1 MSGIARAAAH
11 VPYRR
16 LDRSAIREVAGVG
29 GGKGTRAVAS
39 FDEDSTTLAVAAAR
53 GVLRDGPAPSLLLH
67 ATASPP
73 YLDKTNA
80 TVVHAA
86 LRLPDDCGAWDAGAS
101 VRAAVGAL
109 RLGLERPG
117 TTLVTAA
124 DVLSLIHI

>member
-53 GVLRDGPAPSLLLH
+53 GVLRDGPAPSLLLR
-67 ATASPP
+67 P
-73 YLDKTNA
+73 
-80 TVVHAA
+80 
-86 LRLPDDCGAWDAGAS
+86 RLQQ
-101 VRAAVGAL
+101 
-109 RLGLERPG
+109 LEVDERSIQAQE
-117 TTLVTAA
+117 T
-124 DVLSLIHI
+124 